1 MSRSSSVRA
10 RNSYDVVIIGGATA
24 GSAVAWFLSANPD
37 FDGSV
42 LVVERDPSWSRSAT
56 IASNNCMRQQFATE
70 INVTIAQYAAEFV
83 RNFRENLGGS
93 PDIPDIPIRNFG
105 YLYLADNEDF
115 ADILRRD
122 QALQAACGAGT
133 RMLTG
138 EQIASAYP
146 FYHLDDIVAGSLNT
160 VDEGA
165 FDALTMVDW
174 LRRKA
179 VDNGV
184 DYIHNEVVA
193 IKRVADRIE
202 TILLRS
208 GETITAGIVIDAA
221 GTRAAHLRGWAAWT
235 YRSKPAAAIPTSS
248 PSTHRSIRTYR
259 SPSNRPGCT
268 CAPTVPTTTSS
279 AAHPSART
287 PPSTST
293 TSTTRRTCGARRC
306 SRPCCTRGW
315 S

>member
-1 MSRSSSVRA
+1 M
-10 RNSYDVVIIGGATA
+10 IIGGATA

-174 LRRKA
+174 LGRKA

-208 GETITAGIVIDAA
+208 GETITAGIVSMRRHPGRPLARMAGLDLPIEARRRDTFTFSVDSPLDQDLPLTIDPT
-221 GTRAAHLRGWAAWT
+221 GVHMRSYGAHDYLVGCPPIGEDT
-235 YRSKPAAAIPTSS
+235 AID
-248 PSTHRSIRTYR
+248 
-259 SPSNRPGCT
+259 
-268 CAPTVPTTTSS
+268 VDDFD
-279 AAHPSART
+279 HPQNTWERSARRVT
-287 PPSTST
+287 
-293 TSTTRRTCGARRC
+293 G
-306 SRPCCTRGW
+306 
-315 S
+315 

>member
-1 MSRSSSVRA
+1 MSVTSA
-10 RNSYDVVIIGGATA
+10 RTSAGA
-24 GSAVAWFLSANPD
+24 
-37 FDGSV
+37 
-42 LVVERDPSWSRSAT
+42 
-56 IASNNCMRQQFATE
+56 
-70 INVTIAQYAAEFV
+70 
-83 RNFRENLGGS
+83 

-208 GETITAGIVIDAA
+208 GETITAGIVSSGRHPGRPLARMAGLDLPIQARRRDTYIFSVDSPLDQDLPLTIDPT
-221 GTRAAHLRGWAAWT
+221 GVHMRSYGAHDYLVGCPPIGEDT
-235 YRSKPAAAIPTSS
+235 AID
-248 PSTHRSIRTYR
+248 
-259 SPSNRPGCT
+259 
-268 CAPTVPTTTSS
+268 VDDFD
-279 AAHPSART
+279 HPQNTWERSARRVT
-287 PPSTST
+287 
-293 TSTTRRTCGARRC
+293 G
-306 SRPCCTRGW
+306 
-315 S
+315 